1 MKFRV
6 LTAAALTILLA
17 GGLFATQPS
26 IAQTPE
32 ASPEST
38 QQAAQ
43 ASATLEAVTR
53 TGGAITVSPVPENI
67 EGRVY
72 IAHQDFE
79 NGYMFWVS
87 TEDQIWVL
95 VNNPGQMGTGRW
107 EIYPDTWAEG
117 DAEPTYA
124 GDVPT
129 GRLVPTRG
137 FGKVWSSVPGLAEEL
152 GLATTPEF
160 SFISD
165 YVYRFGGSVDGNGQ
179 YVQGPGVH
187 QLIAL
192 SGNPFFFFEPDAG
205 STSGTWLKSDESV
218 FRFGRYQ

>member
-87 TEDQIWVL
+87 TEDQI
-95 VNNPGQMGTGRW
+95 
-107 EIYPDTWAEG
+107 WAEG